1 MLLAVL
7 LKGIDV
13 VNSLANQM
21 TSEINKLK
29 DKGIVPGLAIVRL
42 GSNPNDLS
50 YERNVIKKCKKLG
63 VDCKVYN
70 LEENTSNDYFKK
82 ELTKINDDIHIN
94 GILVFRPLPKQI
106 DESLVKNIL
115 DPVKDIDCLTS
126 VNVAKVF
133 EGDESSYYPCT
144 AESVMEILNFYN
156 INLEGKKV
164 VIVGRSMVVG
174 KPLAMMMLKKNATI
188 TICHSKTYNL
198 KETCKNSEI
207 IVAALGRAKF
217 ITSDYISPGSTV
229 IDVGI
234 NVDSNGNLCGDVDF
248 DSVEKIVSYITP
260 VPGGVGT
267 MTSSVLIKNVI
278 KATKMINN

>member
-1 MLLAVL
+1 MAVL

-42 GSNPNDLS
+42 GSNPDDLS
-50 YERNVIKKCKKLG
+50 YERNVIKKCEKLG

-70 LEENTSNDYFKK
+70 LEENTSNDYLIN
-82 ELTKINDDIHIN
+82 ELKKINDDIHID

-126 VNVAKVF
+126 VNVTKVF
-133 EGDESSYYPCT
+133 EGDESGYYPCT
-144 AESVMEILNFYN
+144 AESVMEILDFYN

-174 KPLAMMMLKKNATI
+174 KPLAMMMLKRNATV
-188 TICHSKTYNL
+188 TICHSKTHNL
-198 KETCKNSEI
+198 KETCKNAEI

-248 DSVEKIVSYITP
+248 DDVQKKASYITP

-267 MTSSVLIKNVI
+267 VTSSVLIKNVI
-278 KATKMINN
+278 KATKVINN